1 MTANRTRGQKAGLTR
16 EAILEGAVRLVD
28 RDGLA
33 KLSMRRLGAEVDV
46 EAMTLYHYFAGKDA
60 LLDGLVEHVFA
71 RADFSLAGGRSW
83 QDGLRDYARSLRA
96 TLLEHPGLVPLVVSR
111 PAVTEQSLRIME
123 HGLAELHAAGFGLRA
138 ALDLVYSLNEFV
150 LGHLVSASN
159 PAVPDTASVQEGHLT
174 GIDPGEYPLISEAI
188 RADRDREADT
198 RFDVALEAIFRGFG
212 DLRRT

>member
-16 EAILEGAVRLVD
+16 EAVLEGAVRLVD

-83 QDGLRDYARSLRA
+83 QEGLRDYAHALRA
-96 TLLEHPGLVPLVVSR
+96 TLMEHPGLVPLVVSR

-123 HGLAELHAAGFGLRA
+123 HGLAELHAAGFGLRT

-150 LGHLVSASN
+150 IGHLVAAAI
-159 PAVPDTASVQEGHLT
+159 PATPGADPAKEDHLAAV
-174 GIDPGEYPLISEAI
+174 DAGEHPLIGEAI
-188 RADRDREADT
+188 RTARTGGADT
-198 RFDVALEAIFRGFG
+198 RFDVALDALFRGFG
-212 DLRRT
+212 DLRD